1 MSLNLS
7 RRAFIGGAAA
17 GALALRANV
26 ARALS
31 TLVPVFLYPPAHK
44 WPSGRRPISSMALD
58 LAQITTEVMLPPE
71 AAGVAL
77 GFFWD
82 TISTGPNTYD
92 YSLIDQAL
100 DYWGRR
106 GKKVIMSVA
115 TFGFEYRANGE
126 TDPLRTPTPDWV
138 MRRVSTFHHQ
148 TRVLGAIGEPDV
160 NAIYPDFRD
169 ERFVALGAEL
179 AHRLA
184 ARYDGNPTIA
194 QWRIA
199 TGMGGEDN
207 NSVGNLNHPMAN
219 YNEAEWVTYTERAVQ
234 PFYDAFR
241 RTQIE
246 FDIGR
251 LSGIARLGDAAMKAR
266 VQRIIDGLRAHNVF
280 FAFDGLQ
287 TATLDA
293 VRDPRNPVHLVMEE
307 LQGYQAAGG
316 QIGLEAVSPFF
327 NPRMRDADAM
337 MEVIRVMR
345 PRRLVFFQ
353 DLGVDVMD
361 PRAANAPGSDVARD
375 MWTRLTRQ

>member
-7 RRAFIGGAAA
+7 RRAFLGGAAA
-17 GALALRANV
+17 GALVLRAEV

-31 TLVPVFLYPPAHK
+31 AIVPIFLYPPAHK
-44 WPSGRRPISSMALD
+44 WPSGRRPGGSMALD
-58 LAQITTEVMLPPE
+58 LAQITTEIMLPPE
-71 AAGVAL
+71 GAGVAL
-77 GFFWD
+77 SFFWD
-82 TISTGPNTYD
+82 HISRAPGEYD
-92 YSLIDQAL
+92 YSMIDQAL
-100 DYWGRR
+100 EYWGRR
-106 GKKVIMSVA
+106 GKKVIVSVA

-138 MRRVSTFHHQ
+138 MQRVSTYRHQ

-160 NAIYPDFRD
+160 DAIYPDFRD

-179 AHRLA
+179 AHRLG

-207 NSVGNLNHPMAN
+207 SAVGNLNHPMAN

-241 RTQIE
+241 RTELE

-251 LSGIARLGDAAMKAR
+251 LSAIARLGNGAMKQR
-266 VQRIIDGLRAHNVF
+266 VQRQIDDLRAHNVL

-287 TATLDA
+287 TASLDGM
-293 VRDPRNPVHLVMEE
+293 RNPKSPVNLVFEE
-307 LQGYQAAGG
+307 LRNYQAAGG

-327 NPRMRDADAM
+327 NSRMRDADAM
-337 MEVIRVMR
+337 LEVVSAMK
-345 PRRLVFFQ
+345 PKRLVFFH
-353 DLGVDVMD
+353 DMGVDVMD

-375 MWTRLTRQ
+375 MWSRLTRH